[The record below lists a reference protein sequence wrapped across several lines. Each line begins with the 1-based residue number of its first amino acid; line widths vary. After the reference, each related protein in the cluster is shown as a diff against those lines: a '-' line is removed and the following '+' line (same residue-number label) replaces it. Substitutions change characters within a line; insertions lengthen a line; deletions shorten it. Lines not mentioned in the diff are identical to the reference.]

1 MFAKSIARSIKSAT
15 SSALPPS
22 RDVLVRATDW
32 SAGKSHKPDFSS
44 VPQLS
49 TRGILQAGVS
59 TTPPPLRIDGRSPAE
74 ALWMVCFNRPAMVS
88 VRGAWQPYD
97 AGTACLLKNPAAI
110 NIDPGDDSNW
120 GYAFVCYTG
129 NLGGI
134 TPDRFNGSLCRP
146 WQAGGLVQAI
156 RGLHGEAACGN
167 SPALVHHWVELVHG
181 YVMGFSCPSKTD
193 ERVAR
198 AWRVISSN
206 LRRDWSVVDMASA
219 AMMSSEH
226 FRRLCLKDLGC
237 SPMKHLTTLRVEKAA
252 ELLSS
257 TNSKI
262 EAICEEVGY
271 EYRST
276 FSNVF
281 TKAFGIRPSAYRE
294 SRTSIS

>member
-1 MFAKSIARSIKSAT
+1 MFAKSIARSTKPAAPT
-15 SSALPPS
+15 SLPRS
-22 RDVLVRATDW
+22 HDVLVRAED
-32 SAGKSHKPDFSS
+32 AGGGKSQKADFSA
-44 VPQLS
+44 VPQLA

-59 TTPPPLRIDGRSPAE
+59 TTPPPLRIDGKSQADV
-74 ALWMVCFNRPAMVS
+74 LWMVCFNRPAMVS

-110 NIDPGDDSNW
+110 NIDPGDDSDW
-120 GYAFVCYTG
+120 GYAFVSYTG
-129 NLGGI
+129 SPGNL
-134 TPDRFNGSLCRP
+134 TPERFNGSLSRP

-156 RGLHGEAACGN
+156 RGLHAEASGGN
-167 SPALVHHWVELVHG
+167 SPALVHHWVELIHG
-181 YVMGFSCPSKTD
+181 YVIGFSCTSKMD

-198 AWRVISSN
+198 AWRVISAN
-206 LRRDWSVVDMASA
+206 FKRDWSVDDMATA

-237 SPMKHLTTLRVEKAA
+237 SPMKHLTKLRVEKAA

-257 TNSKI
+257 TDSKI

-281 TKAFGIRPSAYRE
+281 TKVLGVRPSAYRE
-294 SRTSIS
+294 RTSN

>member
-1 MFAKSIARSIKSAT
+1 MFAKSIARSIKAVAP
-15 SSALPPS
+15 SSLPLS
-22 RDVLVRATDW
+22 HDVLVRATDS
-32 SAGKSHKPDFSS
+32 SAAKSQKLDFSS
-44 VPQLS
+44 APQLS

-59 TTPPPLRIDGRSPAE
+59 TTPPPLRIDGRSQAD

-110 NIDPGDDSNW
+110 NIDPGDDSDW

-129 NLGGI
+129 NLGGMA
-134 TPDRFNGSLCRP
+134 PERFNGSLCRP

-156 RGLHGEAACGN
+156 RGLYAEASGGN
-167 SPALVHHWVELVHG
+167 SPALVHHWVELIHG
-181 YVMGFSCPSKTD
+181 YVIGFSCPSKTD

-198 AWRVISSN
+198 AWRVISAN
-206 LRRDWSVVDMASA
+206 LRRDWSVDDMASA

-257 TNSKI
+257 TDSKI

-281 TKAFGIRPSAYRE
+281 TKVLGVRPSAYRE
-294 SRTSIS
+294 SKTSI

>member
-1 MFAKSIARSIKSAT
+1 MFAKSIARSIKSFAP
-15 SSALPPS
+15 SSLPLS
-22 RDVLVRATDW
+22 HDVLVRATHW
-32 SAGKSHKPDFSS
+32 SAAKSQKPDFASA
-44 VPQLS
+44 PQLS

-59 TTPPPLRIDGRSPAE
+59 TTPPPLRIDGQSQAD

-110 NIDPGDDSNW
+110 NIDPGDDSDW
-120 GYAFVCYTG
+120 GYAFVSYAG
-129 NLGGI
+129 NLGGMA
-134 TPDRFNGSLCRP
+134 PERFNGSLCRP

-156 RGLHGEAACGN
+156 RGLHAEAAGGN
-167 SPALVHHWVELVHG
+167 SPALVHHWVELIHC
-181 YVMGFSCPSKTD
+181 YVIGFSSPSKTD
-193 ERVAR
+193 ERVTR
-198 AWRVISSN
+198 AWRVIAAN
-206 LRRDWSVVDMASA
+206 LRRDWSVDDMASV

-237 SPMKHLTTLRVEKAA
+237 SPMKHLTTLRVQKAA
-252 ELLSS
+252 DLLSS
-257 TNSKI
+257 TDSKI

-281 TKAFGIRPSAYRE
+281 TKVLGVRPSAYRE
-294 SRTSIS
+294 SKTSI

>member
-1 MFAKSIARSIKSAT
+1 MLANSITRPTKTVAPSN
-15 SSALPPS
+15 LPLS
-22 RDVLVRATDW
+22 RDVLVRATDSCAAKFPKVGF
-32 SAGKSHKPDFSS
+32 SAA
-44 VPQLS
+44 PQFI

-59 TTPPPLRIDGRSPAE
+59 TTPPPLKIDGHNHAD

-110 NIDPGDDSNW
+110 NIDPGDDSDW
-120 GYAFVCYTG
+120 GYAFVCYAG

-134 TPDRFNGSLCRP
+134 AAEQFNGSLCRP
-146 WQAGGLVQAI
+146 WQASGLVQAI
-156 RGLHGEAACGN
+156 RGLHAEASAGN
-167 SPALVHHWVELVHG
+167 SAALLHHWVELVHG
-181 YVMGFSCPSKTD
+181 YVLGFSCPAKAD

-198 AWRVISSN
+198 AWRTIAGN
-206 LRRDWSVVDMASA
+206 LKRDWSVDDMAAS

-257 TNSKI
+257 TDSKI

-281 TKAFGIRPSAYRE
+281 TKIFGIRPSAYRE
-294 SRTSIS
+294 SKIGV

>member
-1 MFAKSIARSIKSAT
+1 MFAKSIARSIKSVGP
-15 SSALPPS
+15 SSLPLS
-22 RDVLVRATDW
+22 HDVLVRASDS
-32 SAGKSHKPDFSS
+32 SAAKSKKSDFAS

-59 TTPPPLRIDGRSPAE
+59 TTPPPLRIDGKSQAD

-110 NIDPGDDSNW
+110 NIDPGDDSDW
-120 GYAFVCYTG
+120 GYAFVSYTG
-129 NLGGI
+129 NLGGMA
-134 TPDRFNGSLCRP
+134 PERFNGSLCRP

-156 RGLHGEAACGN
+156 RGLHAEAAGGN
-167 SPALVHHWVELVHG
+167 SPALVHHWVELIHG
-181 YVMGFSCPSKTD
+181 YVIGFSSPSKTD
-193 ERVAR
+193 ERVTR
-198 AWRVISSN
+198 AWRVIAAN
-206 LRRDWSVVDMASA
+206 LRRDWSVDDMASV

-252 ELLSS
+252 DLLSS
-257 TNSKI
+257 TDSKI

-281 TKAFGIRPSAYRE
+281 TKVLGVRPSAYRD
-294 SRTSIS
+294 SKTGI

>member
-1 MFAKSIARSIKSAT
+1 MFTKSIARSIKSAAP
-15 SSALPPS
+15 SSLQLS
-22 RDVLVRATDW
+22 HDVLVRAADL
-32 SAGKSHKPDFSS
+32 SVAKSQKLEFSS
-44 VPQLS
+44 APQLS

-59 TTPPPLRIDGRSPAE
+59 TTPPPLRIDGRSQAD

-110 NIDPGDDSNW
+110 NIDPGDDSDW

-129 NLGGI
+129 NLGGMA
-134 TPDRFNGSLCRP
+134 PERFNGTLCRA
-146 WQAGGLVQAI
+146 WQAGGLVQSI
-156 RGLHGEAACGN
+156 RGLHAEASGGN
-167 SPALVHHWVELVHG
+167 SPALVHHWVELIHG
-181 YVMGFSCPSKTD
+181 YVIGFSCPSKTD

-198 AWRVISSN
+198 AWRLITAN
-206 LRRDWSVVDMASA
+206 LKRDWSVDDMASA
-219 AMMSSEH
+219 AMMSAEH
-226 FRRLCLKDLGC
+226 FRRLCLKDLGS

-257 TNSKI
+257 TDSKI

-281 TKAFGIRPSAYRE
+281 TKILGVRPSAYRD
-294 SRTSIS
+294 SKTRN

>member
-1 MFAKSIARSIKSAT
+1 MFAKSIARSIKSEAP
-15 SSALPPS
+15 SSSPLLH
-22 RDVLVRATDW
+22 DVLVRATDS
-32 SAGKSHKPDFSS
+32 SAGKSQKLDFSS
-44 VPQLS
+44 TPLLG

-59 TTPPPLRIDGRSPAE
+59 TTPPPLRIDGRPQAD

-110 NIDPGDDSNW
+110 NIDPGDDSDW

-129 NLGGI
+129 NLGGMG
-134 TPDRFNGSLCRP
+134 PERFNGSVCRA

-156 RGLHGEAACGN
+156 RGLHAEASGGN
-167 SPALVHHWVELVHG
+167 SPALVHHWVELIHG
-181 YVMGFSCPSKTD
+181 YVIGFSCPTKTD

-198 AWRVISSN
+198 AWRVISAN
-206 LRRDWSVVDMASA
+206 LRRGWSVDDMAAA

-237 SPMKHLTTLRVEKAA
+237 SPMRHLTTLRVEKAA

-257 TNSKI
+257 TDSKI

-281 TKAFGIRPSAYRE
+281 TKVLGVRPSAYRE
-294 SRTSIS
+294 SKTSI

>member
-1 MFAKSIARSIKSAT
+1 MFAKSIARSPKSAVP
-15 SSALPPS
+15 SSLPLS
-22 RDVLVRATDW
+22 YDVLVRATDS
-32 SAGKSHKPDFSS
+32 SAGKSPKPDFSP
-44 VPQLS
+44 VPQLN

-59 TTPPPLRIDGRSPAE
+59 TTPPPLRIDGRPQAD

-110 NIDPGDDSNW
+110 NIDPGDDSDW

-129 NLGGI
+129 NLGGVA
-134 TPDRFNGSLCRP
+134 PERFNGSLCRP
-146 WQAGGLVQAI
+146 WQASGLVQAI
-156 RGLHGEAACGN
+156 RGLHAEASGGN
-167 SPALVHHWVELVHG
+167 SPALVHHWVELIHG
-181 YVMGFSCPSKTD
+181 YVIGFSCPSKTD

-198 AWRVISSN
+198 AWRVISAN
-206 LRRDWSVVDMASA
+206 LRRDWSVDDMASA
-219 AMMSSEH
+219 AIMSSEH

-257 TNSKI
+257 TDSKI

-281 TKAFGIRPSAYRE
+281 TKVLGVRPSAYRE
-294 SRTSIS
+294 SKARI